1 MRWIFGLWFGLWGLL
16 LIGCVSGRSTGSPI
30 ISPTPL
36 METQIVALTAT
47 GAPNPSPT
55 VTLSPASTFAPTA
68 TGTPTPRPRAALYN
82 FVLPG

>member
-16 LIGCVSGRSTGSPI
+16 LIGCVSGRSAGSPI

-36 METQIVALTAT
+36 IGTRIVTPTAT
-47 GAPNPSPT
+47 GTPNPSPA
-55 VTLSPASTFAPTA
+55 VALSPAPTFVPTA